1 MNTYSLTLT
10 IEQINDLLEILW
22 LAGHQREKLPTMNED
37 STPFTWLLIALTIA
51 GTILLAIYV
60 HRAPQ

>member
-1 MNTYSLTLT
+1 
-10 IEQINDLLEILW
+10 
-22 LAGHQREKLPTMNED
+22 MNED

>member
-22 LAGHQREKLPTMNED
+22 LAGHQREKLPAYD
-37 STPFTWLLIALTIA
+37 KQIDDLRKLVKIAKLTEQ
-51 GTILLAIYV
+51 
-60 HRAPQ
+60 P

>member
-1 MNTYSLTLT
+1 MPTTHPLATLPA
-10 IEQINDLLEILW
+10 
-22 LAGHQREKLPTMNED
+22 LADPMNED
-37 STPFTWLLIALTIA
+37 STPFTWLLIALTIV